1 MDNPILMPPKPFL
14 SHREFVEK
22 FDLVEWSYKK
32 SEGYVEPDRKGIPRD
47 EKRPVPKKK
56 FTAQTNTL
64 LIGSWTLPSMKNV
77 AQRIESSHTLT
88 RKWSSESDFKKA
100 VRKLRDEYLDG
111 FFDFFIEMLK
121 RLHRFSQIK
130 DRTDSD
136 IGVEAGDFYY
146 TMLMINLAD
155 FSWGKIVYDRARVK
169 IKEEM
174 PKVEVGNFICFL
186 KLLGIICH
194 VKLNHEFD
202 REYLL
207 KTRHEID
214 IMTHRFHHDLV
225 VAAYRNIPITVA
237 TYSAA
242 LTTLARLMTTRFFSQ
257 LAPEK
262 EKKKFVGPD
271 AMLSLGTPTEY
282 QALHLSH
289 DV

>member
-1 MDNPILMPPKPFL
+1 MDNPILMPPKPFF
-14 SHREFVEK
+14 SHKEFVER
-22 FDLVEWSYKK
+22 FDLNEWAYRNA
-32 SEGYVEPDRKGIPRD
+32 EDYEEPDRKGIPRD

-56 FTAQTNTL
+56 HAAQSYSL
-64 LIGSWTLPSMKNV
+64 LTGSWTLPSMKHM

-88 RKWSSESDFKKA
+88 RKWSSESDFRKA

-111 FFDFFIEMLK
+111 FIDFFIDMLK
-121 RLHRFSQIK
+121 RMHQFSQIR

-155 FSWGKIVYDRARVK
+155 FSWGKIVYERARMK

-174 PKVEVGNFICFL
+174 PKLDVGNFICFL

-194 VKLNHEFD
+194 VKLNHEFNRD
-202 REYLL
+202 YLL

-214 IMTHRFHHDLV
+214 VITHRFHHDLV
-225 VAAYRNIPITVA
+225 VAAHRNIPITVA

-262 EKKKFVGPD
+262 EKKKIVGPD
-271 AMLSLGTPTEY
+271 AMLSLGTPSSF